1 MCVVYRMR
9 SSVKS
14 IEWHCGRIDSSSIVS
29 SFPSYQHLYLHYL
42 YYYILNRPFP
52 GNLMKVASDGE
63 SNIDLSLKMAFSNA
77 PVAYGGPVMQ
87 DQFSTL
93 HGFGEVMGSKKV
105 CPGVFVGGS
114 SQLMREVRR
123 NNLHPTEV
131 LFVKGHAAWVPGQL
145 VREIEKGVWYV
156 AEASSDLILRYAGAQ
171 VSKEDNAS
179 DLWADVLSCM
189 GDKFVNIATAHS
201 GRGDERMLP

>member
-1 MCVVYRMR
+1 LPAQNLHSYRLLFL
-9 SSVKS
+9 
-14 IEWHCGRIDSSSIVS
+14 ILTYGR
-29 SFPSYQHLYLHYL
+29 PC
-42 YYYILNRPFP
+42 P
-52 GNLMKVASDGE
+52 GNLIKIASDGE
-63 SNIDLSLKMAFSNA
+63 SNIDLSLKMAFGKA
-77 PVAYGGPVMQ
+77 TVAYGGPVMQ

-114 SQLMREVRR
+114 SQLIQEVRR
-123 NNLHPTEV
+123 NNLRPTEV

-145 VREIEKGVWYV
+145 TREIEKGVWYV
-156 AEASSDLILRYAGAQ
+156 AAASADLILRYAGAP
-171 VSKEDNAS
+171 VLKDDNPS
-179 DLWADVLSCM
+179 DLWADILSCM

>member
-1 MCVVYRMR
+1 MPAQNLHSYRLL
-9 SSVKS
+9 
-14 IEWHCGRIDSSSIVS
+14 
-29 SFPSYQHLYLHYL
+29 FL
-42 YYYILNRPFP
+42 ILTYGRPFP
-52 GNLMKVASDGE
+52 GNLIKIASDGE
-63 SNIDLSLKMAFSNA
+63 SNIDLSLKMAFGKA
-77 PVAYGGPVMQ
+77 TVAYGGPVMQ

-114 SQLMREVRR
+114 SQLIQEVRR
-123 NNLHPTEV
+123 NNLRPTEV

-145 VREIEKGVWYV
+145 TREIEKGVWYL
-156 AEASSDLILRYAGAQ
+156 AAASADLILRYAGAP
-171 VSKEDNAS
+171 VLKDDNPS
-179 DLWADVLSCM
+179 DLWADILSCM

>member
-1 MCVVYRMR
+1 MR
-9 SSVKS
+9 VLGLQEWLLTGELLQGIVFLLSRWKS
-14 IEWHCGRIDSSSIVS
+14 AVILTSI
-29 SFPSYQHLYLHYL
+29 HLYSIQYL
-42 YYYILNRPFP
+42 LLRRPFP
-52 GNLMKVASDGE
+52 GNLIKIASETE
-63 SNIDLSLKMAFSNA
+63 SNIDLSLKMAFSKA
-77 PVAYGGPVMQ
+77 PVSYGGPVMQ

-114 SQLMREVRR
+114 SQLMQEVRR
-123 NNLHPTEV
+123 NHLHPTEV

-145 VREIEKGVWYV
+145 TREIEKGVWYI
-156 AEASSDLILRYAGAQ
+156 AAASADLILRYAGAP
-171 VSKEDNAS
+171 VSKDDNAS

-189 GDKFVNIATAHS
+189 GEKYEDIATTHS